1 MDGSFILLLFLIG
14 FLGSF
19 ISGMVGIGGAIVNYP
34 MLLYIPPLLGFA
46 AFTAHQVSGISAV
59 QVFFTTIAG
68 VLVYRTTGYLNKTVI
83 MYMGISV
90 LLGSF
95 LGGYGSHL
103 LPEHAINFIYGILAV
118 AAVVLMFFSK
128 KGNDMTNNPL
138 QFNKGLA
145 AGLAFIV
152 GICAGIVGAGGSFLM
167 VPIMLAILKIPVRV
181 TIASSLAITFISSI
195 GVAFGKIYTGQV
207 SYLPAMIVAIASLL
221 ASPLGAQL
229 GRRMNTKILQRI
241 LAVLIAAVA
250 IKVWSDI
257 IYSFM

>member
-1 MDGSFILLLFLIG
+1 
-14 FLGSF
+14 
-19 ISGMVGIGGAIVNYP
+19 
-34 MLLYIPPLLGFA
+34 
-46 AFTAHQVSGISAV
+46 
-59 QVFFTTIAG
+59 
-68 VLVYRTTGYLNKTVI
+68 
-83 MYMGISV
+83 
-90 LLGSF
+90 
-95 LGGYGSHL
+95 
-103 LPEHAINFIYGILAV
+103 
-118 AAVVLMFFSK
+118 
-128 KGNDMTNNPL
+128 
-138 QFNKGLA
+138 
-145 AGLAFIV
+145 
-152 GICAGIVGAGGSFLM
+152 
-167 VPIMLAILKIPVRV
+167 MLAILKIPVRV